1 MIFTGFHWSRA
12 SDLVTDVASTQSLW
26 SAPLPQAIL
35 YLNQYRLTNV
45 KMSSENYEQCK
56 LTL

>member
-1 MIFTGFHWSRA
+1 MIFTRFHWSRA

-45 KMSSENYEQCK
+45 KMSSENYEQ
-56 LTL
+56 

>member
-1 MIFTGFHWSRA
+1 MIFTRFHWSRA
-12 SDLVTDVASTQSLW
+12 SDFVSDVASTQSLR

-45 KMSSENYEQCK
+45 KMSSENYEQ
-56 LTL
+56 